1 MKKLR
6 YIVIASFIM
15 VGILTTTSC
24 KKFFDINTNPDAVS
38 SAPIDQQLSSLTVNV
53 GFYAGS
59 DMSRFSSII
68 AQQFSGQST
77 GAQNQTQDY
86 EKYLIQ
92 GSDANNAWA
101 TMYATILNDAQ
112 NIIVKATAEGS
123 PHYSGVAKILKAYAY
138 QITVDFYGDVPYS
151 ETQQLTLN
159 TQAKYDSAEQI
170 YTSLITVL
178 NEGIAEVNA
187 TTSNKSPGDNSTIFP
202 GDFDASKAKWVKFAN
217 TLKLRLYLHYS
228 EKDPAFAKAQ
238 IDQLINSGAAFIA
251 SNDDNFQMFFGSVA
265 ASQNPID
272 QYQNARIGYLVAN
285 NNLVSLMNS
294 KADPRR
300 PFYFTQYPAGSGLYV
315 GSIGGA
321 SPSQN
326 YSKFNTYLRG
336 ALANGSYAGNAPIR
350 MLTFAEY
357 NFIRAEA
364 ALRFASPGVA
374 QAFYAAGITASMQD
388 AGVASGAITTYL
400 AANGILAGTP
410 AQQLEQIINEKYVAN
425 YAVLVEPWTDWRR
438 TGYPAAI
445 VPPAN
450 AVVQFVPRS
459 LYYPQSEIDLNPN
472 AKQKSGLNTRIFW
485 DTRQ

>member
-6 YIVIASFIM
+6 YIVIASLFT
-15 VGILTTTSC
+15 GLLTTSSC
-24 KKFFDINTNPDAVS
+24 KKFFDINTNPDAVV
-38 SAPIDQQLSSLTVNV
+38 SAPIEQQLSSLTVNV

-59 DMSRFSSII
+59 DMDRFSSII

-92 GSDANNAWA
+92 GSDANNAWG

-138 QITVDFYGDVPYS
+138 QVTVDFYGDVPYS

-170 YTSLITVL
+170 YTSLIAVL

-187 TTSNKSPGDNSTIFP
+187 TASNKSPGENSTIFP
-202 GDFDASKAKWVKFAN
+202 GEFSDTKTNWVKFAN
-217 TLKLRLYLHYS
+217 TLKLRLFLHYS

-238 IDQLINSGAAFIA
+238 IDQLINSGALFLDG
-251 SNDDNFQMFFGSVA
+251 NEDNFQMTFGVVA

-272 QYQNARIGYLVAN
+272 QYQNARVGYLVAN
-285 NNLVSLMNS
+285 NNLVSLMNG

-300 PFYFTQYPAGSGLYV
+300 PFYFTQYPAGSGQYL

-336 ALANGSYAGNAPIR
+336 ALASDGSYAGNAPIR

-374 QAFYAAGITASMQD
+374 QAFYTAGITASMED

-400 AANGILAGTP
+400 AANGILTGTP

-425 YAVLVEPWTDWRR
+425 YAVIVEPWTDWRR
-438 TGYPAAI
+438 TGYPASI
-445 VPPAN
+445 VPPSN